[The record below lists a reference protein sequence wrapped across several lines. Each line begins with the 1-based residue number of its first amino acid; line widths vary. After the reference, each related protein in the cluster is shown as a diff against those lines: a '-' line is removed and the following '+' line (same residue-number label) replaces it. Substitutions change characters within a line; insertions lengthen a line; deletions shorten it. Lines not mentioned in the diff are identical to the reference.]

1 MAEPRLIIV
10 HVPAL
15 VVVLLHEEQKKGS
28 PLTEPEVLRIR
39 DNGACIAMPED
50 VAAVVAE
57 KRGYDDIDPERAW
70 EQWQVARKQLLPPTG
85 K

>member
-1 MAEPRLIIV
+1 MAKPRLIIV

-15 VVVLLHEEQKKGS
+15 VVVLLHEERKKGS

-39 DNGACIAMPED
+39 DNGTCIAMPED
-50 VAAVVAE
+50 VAGVVAE

-70 EQWQVARKQLLPPTG
+70 EQWQVVRKQFAPPTA
-85 K
+85 